1 MEKAKGE
8 GALSQ
13 KVFFKKYNSN
23 WSLLTVKLL
32 CYLKRKE
39 ILINDYKKKLVIYCV
54 RHVLHE
60 VSSAGVNS
68 STSMISNQIFLDE

>member
-1 MEKAKGE
+1 M
-8 GALSQ
+8 
-13 KVFFKKYNSN
+13 
-23 WSLLTVKLL
+23 

-39 ILINDYKKKLVIYCV
+39 ILINDKKKKLVIYCV

-68 STSMISNQIFLDE
+68 STSMISNQISPDE

>member
-1 MEKAKGE
+1 M
-8 GALSQ
+8 
-13 KVFFKKYNSN
+13 
-23 WSLLTVKLL
+23 
-32 CYLKRKE
+32 
-39 ILINDYKKKLVIYCV
+39 IKKKLVIYCV